1 MHPYAARTHRG
12 QLAVLRPTATA
23 ALRRFPVEPV
33 RVRVIN
39 HGYNTTYRVDTADGR
54 RFALRLNI
62 NSRRDPAVIAA
73 EVAWTTALAADTG
86 VWVPTAT
93 PTRDGEPVA
102 VLDCAA
108 LGRPVAAV
116 LFSWLPGRDLWGRAD
131 AAQVRAVGAAMAMLH
146 EHGRDWQ
153 PPAPT
158 RLDRLDDPML
168 GQFTPDY
175 RDDPRIDTAAG
186 AVLDEVYRRCQ
197 QTLDA
202 LFEQGPVQ
210 PIHADLHLGNV
221 KGYRGRVSVFD
232 FDDCGLGV
240 TVQDLAISA
249 YYLRLVG
256 LDQQLLEGYATI
268 AAPPSC
274 PEPDFEALVAGRNLA
289 MLTHA
294 LQTSTAEIRAMLDAY
309 IPNSLLKLRGYLQT
323 GRYRHDVPGLRDLPT

>member
-1 MHPYAARTHRG
+1 
-12 QLAVLRPTATA
+12 
-23 ALRRFPVEPV
+23 
-33 RVRVIN
+33 
-39 HGYNTTYRVDTADGR
+39 
-54 RFALRLNI
+54 
-62 NSRRDPAVIAA
+62 
-73 EVAWTTALAADTG
+73 
-86 VWVPTAT
+86 
-93 PTRDGEPVA
+93 
-102 VLDCAA
+102 
-108 LGRPVAAV
+108 
-116 LFSWLPGRDLWGRAD
+116 
-131 AAQVRAVGAAMAMLH
+131 
-146 EHGRDWQ
+146 
-153 PPAPT
+153 
-158 RLDRLDDPML
+158 ML